1 LLFSVPFVARI
12 ARDAP
17 RQSAATS
24 YRCRRHQRAFRER
37 AEGPAR
43 RARDSPDREK
53 LGLSRIARE
62 RRSER
67 ASGRRRRSVGRR
79 RAARVCPDGSC
90 RFSRL
95 CRSVVRRGAHG
106 GNGRGDGHPRD
117 GARAP
122 GCRRVREAPVSR
134 AWPTSPRRCAPP
146 DARALSTTID
156 ASDTS
161 VWPRTIP
168 SATRV
173 LSGRSAARVCLRGRP
188 RGTCGAVW
196 AACWEAGA
204 TTGTRNPPLEVTGA
218 MEETDRGKRMVTGRK
233 RSPLASA
240 CASRCG
246 ASTPTGTGP

>member
-1 LLFSVPFVARI
+1 VKPRFPKLEPSVSKEKSCFAFSEARI

-122 GCRRVREAPVSR
+122 SVAVYGRLPCR
-134 AWPTSPRRCAPP
+134 
-146 DARALSTTID
+146 ARGPHPQGAARL
-156 ASDTS
+156 
-161 VWPRTIP
+161 R
-168 SATRV
+168 TRV
-173 LSGRSAARVCLRGRP
+173 LSQRQSTRPTRPSGRARYPRRRASFPVAAPRGCVSEDARAGRAAPCGRP
-188 RGTCGAVW
+188 AGRQGRRRGLGILLW
-196 AACWEAGA
+196 
-204 TTGTRNPPLEVTGA
+204 
-218 MEETDRGKRMVTGRK
+218 K
-233 RSPLASA
+233 
-240 CASRCG
+240 
-246 ASTPTGTGP
+246 